1 MLSEQT
7 SANQL
12 PPTQDMVMLKSSKL
26 TNCSKFYGVRFRAW
40 VREWQEVLFWIP
52 VSFFVAWFAYR
63 AIPYIDPRAGI
74 DGFGTLF
81 NFAVNVLQLVVTFF
95 LTWMFK
101 RTYWFDIPTH
111 EEVRLYEELTKSYD
125 WKIHAIIIRD
135 RIEWLVLLG
144 LFSWLLFR

>member
-12 PPTQDMVMLKSSKL
+12 PLTQGTVMLKLGKL
-26 TNCSKFYGVRFRAW
+26 TKCSKFYGVRFRAW
-40 VREWQEVLFWIP
+40 VWQWQEVLFWIP

>member
-1 MLSEQT
+1 
-7 SANQL
+7 
-12 PPTQDMVMLKSSKL
+12 MLKLGKL
-26 TNCSKFYGVRFRAW
+26 TSCSKFYGVRFRAW
-40 VREWQEVLFWIP
+40 VWQWQEVLFWIP
-52 VSFFVAWFAYR
+52 ISFFVAWFAYR

-101 RTYWFDIPTH
+101 RTYWFDIPAH

-125 WKIHAIIIRD
+125 WKIHAILIRD

>member
-1 MLSEQT
+1 MFKLG
-7 SANQL
+7 
-12 PPTQDMVMLKSSKL
+12 KL
-26 TNCSKFYGVRFRAW
+26 TTCSKFYGVRFRAW
-40 VREWQEVLFWIP
+40 VWQWQEVLFWIP
-52 VSFFVAWFAYR
+52 ISFFVAWFAYR

-95 LTWMFK
+95 LAWMFK

-125 WKIHAIIIRD
+125 WKIHAILIRD